1 MLMAIK
7 IYFSVYLTGENHF
20 ILRTN
25 NGNNG
30 ILGNTFHVKAFDFL
44 DTYKSIIWSKKT
56 INFVRISRYF
66 HIQKHL
72 LLKLSRNTEI
82 RCGKEGVKI
91 KNQATKLLALMKK

>member
-1 MLMAIK
+1 M
-7 IYFSVYLTGENHF
+7 
-20 ILRTN
+20 
-25 NGNNG
+25 
-30 ILGNTFHVKAFDFL
+30 FHVKAFDFL

-82 RCGKEGVKI
+82 RCGKEGVNRILK
-91 KNQATKLLALMKK
+91 ATRFINECKLMMQQFDPYINDARIAHQNS